1 MTASG
6 LRHPPRGITVLEVLI
21 SIGILAIGLTSVLA
35 IVPAAKSQ
43 SARAVILDRASA
55 LAANVLADAATF
67 GLLRS
72 GSDTMTVSHLAG
84 TPVFIDPAGVGS
96 VLASATAAA
105 TSGSLKQTGI
115 YGIGTTA
122 ASAAFHQSFLQSRDD
137 LLVTAATTSPD
148 DPPLNSVVD
157 GARAFE
163 GRMTSLLCLSGTGDG
178 PHRASVVVFHA
189 RDPAFLAIT
198 GTLVDSRL
206 AVASLTPSIPDRTAG
221 EVIRPGVILWS
232 AANQRLH
239 QATSVSYDSNTNS
252 FFLTLSTGTLLA
264 TGGYQVQ
271 ILPDSVGLAERT
283 FTPETAGA
291 FTP

>member
-1 MTASG
+1 MNVSR
-6 LRHPPRGITVLEVLI
+6 LHPRGITVLEVLI

-43 SARAVILDRASA
+43 SARAVILDRAST

-72 GSDTMTVSHLAG
+72 GSDTLTIGPSLA

-96 VLASATAAA
+96 VLGSATSSA
-105 TSGSLKQTGI
+105 LKQTGI
-115 YGIGTTA
+115 YGIGATA

-137 LLVTAATTSPD
+137 LLVTTATTSSD
-148 DPPLNSVVD
+148 DPPLNAVID

-163 GRMTSLLCLSGTGDG
+163 GRMTSLLCLSGTGSG

-189 RDPAFLAIT
+189 RDPNYLAIT
-198 GTLVDSRL
+198 GTLVNSRL
-206 AVASLTPSIPDRTAG
+206 EVASLNPSIPDRTAG

-232 AANQRLH
+232 AMNQRLH

-264 TGGYQVQ
+264 TGTYQVQ
-271 ILPDSVGLAERT
+271 FLPDSVGLAERT

-291 FTP
+291 FTQ

>member
-1 MTASG
+1 MTVSR
-6 LRHPPRGITVLEVLI
+6 LHHLPRGITVLEVLI

-43 SARAVILDRASA
+43 SARAVILDRAST

-96 VLASATAAA
+96 VLGSATN
-105 TSGSLKQTGI
+105 GGLKQTGI

-137 LLVTAATTSPD
+137 LLVTTATTSSD
-148 DPPLNSVVD
+148 DPPLNAVID

-206 AVASLTPSIPDRTAG
+206 AVASLAPSIPDRTAG

-239 QATSVSYDSNTNS
+239 QAMSVSYDSNTNS